1 MRLKRNSLWSRSL
14 SKKSYVSIDGIQ
26 RPQDVDERISLD
38 VAAMLATP
46 TGQSVMKYL
55 RSISTDIA
63 NGPNISNDELRHL
76 EGQRFI
82 VGLLSSRANHA
93 AQIKSRENKDE

>member
-1 MRLKRNSLWSRSL
+1 M

-46 TGQSVMKYL
+46 TGQSVMQYL

-76 EGQRFI
+76 EGQRYI
-82 VGLLSSRANHA
+82 VGLIVRRINHNHGV
-93 AQIKSRENKDE
+93 NK

>member
-1 MRLKRNSLWSRSL
+1 M

-26 RPQDVDERISLD
+26 RPQDIDERISLD
-38 VAAMLATP
+38 VSSLLTSP
-46 TGQSVMKYL
+46 TGKSVMQYL
-55 RSISTDIA
+55 KSITTDVA
-63 NGPNISNDELRHL
+63 NGPNVSNDELRHL

-93 AQIKSRENKDE
+93 AQIKARENKNE

>member
-1 MRLKRNSLWSRSL
+1 L
-14 SKKSYVSIDGIQ
+14 SKKPYVGIDGIQ

-46 TGQSVMKYL
+46 TGQSVMQYL
-55 RSISTDIA
+55 KSITTDIA

-76 EGQRFI
+76 EGQRFVI
-82 VGLLSSRANHA
+82 GLLSSRTNHA
-93 AQIKSRENKDE
+93 NTIKSKEGKNE

>member
-1 MRLKRNSLWSRSL
+1 M
-14 SKKSYVSIDGIQ
+14 SKKPYVGIDGIQ
-26 RPQDVDERISLD
+26 RPQDVDDRISLD

-46 TGQSVMKYL
+46 TGQSVMQYL
-55 RSISTDIA
+55 KSITTDIA

-82 VGLLSSRANHA
+82 IGLLSSRANHGST
-93 AQIKSRENKDE
+93 IKSKEGKNE

>member
-1 MRLKRNSLWSRSL
+1 L
-14 SKKSYVSIDGIQ
+14 SKKSYVGIDGIQ

-38 VAAMLATP
+38 VAAMLSTP
-46 TGQSVMKYL
+46 TGQSVMQYL
-55 RSISTDIA
+55 KSITTDIA

-82 VGLLSSRANHA
+82 IGLLSSRRNHA
-93 AQIKSRENKDE
+93 NTIKSKEGKNE